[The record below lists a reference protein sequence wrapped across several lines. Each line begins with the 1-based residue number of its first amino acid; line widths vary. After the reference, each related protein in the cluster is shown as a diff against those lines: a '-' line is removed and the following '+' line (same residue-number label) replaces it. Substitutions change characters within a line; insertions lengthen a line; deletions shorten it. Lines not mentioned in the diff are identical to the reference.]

1 MTDALTSTKSLNSSD
16 ADMITLVTGNPDKLV
31 ELQSIMI
38 DVELVARVVDVPEIQ
53 SMDLEEI
60 VRAKVRAAYAAV
72 GSPVIVEDVSF
83 EIAALGGMPG
93 PFVKFWAKTAGYEPA
108 LIVCETLGNSA
119 ATARCGSAYFDG
131 ERLEYAESVV
141 AGHLGPR
148 TEGEGFGFDFYFVPE
163 GYDRTFAE
171 LGREIK
177 NQISHRALS
186 LRMLKE
192 KL

>member
-1 MTDALTSTKSLNSSD
+1 
-16 ADMITLVTGNPDKLV
+16 MITLVTGNPDKLV

-72 GSPVIVEDVSF
+72 
-83 EIAALGGMPG
+83 GGMPG